1 MKKFCCRLLKYLLL
15 LTLVISS
22 ADAIV
27 IKYKVNQ
34 FDPIREIQRLRD
46 ENRRDDALDL
56 ARFFQQS
63 RTDDNQ
69 KYAELEKE
77 LFRRGYVTQIL
88 DGDNIRM
95 GLNKNLSFSKEDRI
109 ENLRRIAELSK
120 LFINCGIITINSF
133 ISPTEIA
140 RKSAKSIIGEDDF
153 VEVYINAPLEVCE
166 KRDTKGLYKKARKGL
181 IKDFTG
187 IDSVFEPPENPDIEV
202 RTDLFTVEECIDK
215 LVKFILPLVEYKN

>member
-1 MKKFCCRLLKYLLL
+1 MGKENSNIHPVFDWILMRNSKEKLLNQRAK
-15 LTLVISS
+15 VIWMSGLS
-22 ADAIV
+22 CAGKSTIA
-27 IKYKVNQ
+27 
-34 FDPIREIQRLRD
+34 
-46 ENRRDDALDL
+46 
-56 ARFFQQS
+56 
-63 RTDDNQ
+63 
-69 KYAELEKE
+69 AELEKE

-140 RKSAKSIIGEDDF
+140 RKKAKSIIGNDDF
-153 VEVYINAPLEVCE
+153 VEVYINAPIEVCE
-166 KRDTKGLYKKARKGL
+166 KRDTKGLYKKARQGL

>member
-1 MKKFCCRLLKYLLL
+1 MRK
-15 LTLVISS
+15 
-22 ADAIV
+22 
-27 IKYKVNQ
+27 
-34 FDPIREIQRLRD
+34 
-46 ENRRDDALDL
+46 ENRNIHPVFDWILMRNSKEKLL
-56 ARFFQQS
+56 
-63 RTDDNQ
+63 NQ
-69 KYAELEKE
+69 RAKVIWMSGLSCAGKSTIAAELEKE

-153 VEVYINAPLEVCE
+153 VEVYINAPIEVCE
-166 KRDTKGLYKKARKGL
+166 KRDTKGLYKKARQGL

-187 IDSVFEPPENPDIEV
+187 IDSVFEPPKNADIEI
-202 RTDLFTVEECIDK
+202 RTDLFSVKECIDK

>member
-1 MKKFCCRLLKYLLL
+1 MRK
-15 LTLVISS
+15 
-22 ADAIV
+22 
-27 IKYKVNQ
+27 
-34 FDPIREIQRLRD
+34 
-46 ENRRDDALDL
+46 ENRNIHPVFDWILMRNSKEKLL
-56 ARFFQQS
+56 
-63 RTDDNQ
+63 NQ
-69 KYAELEKE
+69 RAKVIWMSGLSCAGKSTIAAELEKE

-140 RKSAKSIIGEDDF
+140 RKRAKSIIGNDDF
-153 VEVYINAPLEVCE
+153 VEVYINAPIEVCE
-166 KRDTKGLYKKARKGL
+166 KRDTKGLYKKARQGL

-187 IDSVFEPPENPDIEV
+187 IDSVFEPPKNADIEI
-202 RTDLFTVEECIDK
+202 RTDLFSVKECIDK

>member
-1 MKKFCCRLLKYLLL
+1 MSKENSNIHPVFDWILMRNSKEKLLNQRAK
-15 LTLVISS
+15 VIWMSGLS
-22 ADAIV
+22 CAGKSTIA
-27 IKYKVNQ
+27 
-34 FDPIREIQRLRD
+34 
-46 ENRRDDALDL
+46 
-56 ARFFQQS
+56 
-63 RTDDNQ
+63 
-69 KYAELEKE
+69 AELEKE

-140 RKSAKSIIGEDDF
+140 RNRAKSIIGNDDF
-153 VEVYINAPLEVCE
+153 VEVYINAPIEVCE
-166 KRDTKGLYKKARKGL
+166 KRDTKGLYKKARQGL

-187 IDSVFEPPENPDIEV
+187 IDSVFEPPKNADIEI
-202 RTDLFTVEECIDK
+202 RTDLFSVKECIDK

>member
-1 MKKFCCRLLKYLLL
+1 MSK
-15 LTLVISS
+15 
-22 ADAIV
+22 
-27 IKYKVNQ
+27 
-34 FDPIREIQRLRD
+34 
-46 ENRRDDALDL
+46 ENRNIHPVFDWILMRNSKEKLL
-56 ARFFQQS
+56 
-63 RTDDNQ
+63 NQ
-69 KYAELEKE
+69 RAKVIWMSGLSCAGKSTIAVELEKE

-153 VEVYINAPLEVCE
+153 VEVYINAPIEVCE
-166 KRDTKGLYKKARKGL
+166 KRDTKGLYKKARQGL

-187 IDSVFEPPENPDIEV
+187 IDSVFEPPKNADIEI
-202 RTDLFTVEECIDK
+202 RTDLFSVKECIDK

>member
-1 MKKFCCRLLKYLLL
+1 MNKEERNIHPVFDWILMRNSKEKLLNQHAK
-15 LTLVISS
+15 VIWMSGLS
-22 ADAIV
+22 CSGKSTIAA
-27 IKYKVNQ
+27 
-34 FDPIREIQRLRD
+34 
-46 ENRRDDALDL
+46 A
-56 ARFFQQS
+56 
-63 RTDDNQ
+63 
-69 KYAELEKE
+69 LEKE

-153 VEVYINAPLEVCE
+153 IEVYINAPIEVCE